1 MYIGKECHH
10 HQDHQKDVWCE
21 TAGISK
27 KASKEFKYKTQINE
41 EQKQIN
47 FHLSVYVDLYA
58 VYMLRCCLNI

>member
-1 MYIGKECHH
+1 MYIDKECHH
-10 HQDHQKDVWCE
+10 HQDHQKNVWCE
-21 TAGISK
+21 TAG
-27 KASKEFKYKTQINE
+27 KEFKYKTQINE